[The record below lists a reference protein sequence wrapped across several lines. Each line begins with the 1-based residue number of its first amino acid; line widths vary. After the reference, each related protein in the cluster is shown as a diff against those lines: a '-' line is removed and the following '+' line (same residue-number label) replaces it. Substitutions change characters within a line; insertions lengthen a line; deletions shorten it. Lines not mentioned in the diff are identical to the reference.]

1 MIEPMAATVAGAEP
15 VSAANSAHARTATV
29 PRPPGWEPTRLLAQ
43 RTILRLIPPVSIRLP
58 TSTNNGIARYGNES
72 RPDGGKTESIGTE
85 FVEKETSKPEYQ
97 PLSEE
102 ERRTIVDTLEA
113 FDPDQPEYSPYGSP
127 IVNSYCHAWSC
138 TPVYLLK
145 KYVKNK

>member
-72 RPDGGKTESIGTE
+72 RPVSILCGTSISGFICVISRKIE
-85 FVEKETSKPEYQ
+85 EDAAMENATGTPKKIRPNMATNRIPAPPIIPRP
-97 PLSEE
+97 PL
-102 ERRTIVDTLEA
+102 
-113 FDPDQPEYSPYGSP
+113 F
-127 IVNSYCHAWSC
+127 
-138 TPVYLLK
+138 LL
-145 KYVKNK
+145 